1 MAGYLKR
8 LGIPHVVLLVAAV
21 FLLIYVRYYEYQ
33 IEQFAGCYDCGWETR
48 QALYLLLGVAGLLV
62 SRWWSLGISL
72 LLALKVLY
80 SIGSIT
86 FWNNIAETHGAWAIL
101 KSSLAWSS
109 ETHLEFFVLLA
120 MAVIVLCYA
129 ALSFR
134 RSLSH

>member
-1 MAGYLKR
+1 MAAYLKR
-8 LGIPHVVLLVAAV
+8 LGNPRVLLLVAAV

-33 IEQFAGCYDCGWETR
+33 IENFAGCYDCGWETR
-48 QALYLLLGVAGLLV
+48 QAFYLLLGVVGLLV
-62 SRWWSLGISL
+62 RRWWSLAISI
-72 LLALKVLY
+72 LLALRVLY
-80 SIGSIT
+80 AIGRIT
-86 FWNNIAETHGAWAIL
+86 FWNNIAETPGALAIL

>member
-8 LGIPHVVLLVAAV
+8 LGTQRILLFAAAV
-21 FLLIYVRYYEYQ
+21 LLLIYVRYYEYQ
-33 IEQFAGCYDCGWETR
+33 IERFAGCYDCGWETR
-48 QALYLLLGVAGLLV
+48 QAFYLLLGVVGLLV
-62 SRWWSLGISL
+62 RRWWSLVISL
-72 LLALKVLY
+72 LLVLKVLY
-80 SIGSIT
+80 AIGRIT
-86 FWNNIAETHGAWAIL
+86 FWNNIAEKHGALAIL